1 MGTRTATHRDHKITI
16 RLSNEEME
24 QLDYMMQRSGYLS
37 MSKYIRTK
45 CLGGRTSM
53 SPESLA
59 DNNSVRSQVN
69 VLSAE
74 ISKIGANYN
83 LVIKD
88 FKNLLSQTKKDGSPV
103 INTSTSTYYMQ
114 QLYALTLEVKT
125 LVQQFIEVVKKEL
138 KESTKV

>member
-1 MGTRTATHRDHKITI
+1 MGTRTTIHREHRVTI
-16 RLSNEEME
+16 RLSDEEMD

-45 CLGGRTSM
+45 CLGGRISM

-59 DNNSVRSQVN
+59 ESNSVRSQVN

-88 FKNLLSQTKKDGSPV
+88 FKNLLGQTKKDGSPV
-103 INTSTSTYYMQ
+103 INTSTATYYMQ
-114 QLYALTLEVKT
+114 QLYTLTLEVKT
-125 LVQQFIEVVKKEL
+125 LVKEFIELVKKEL
-138 KESTKV
+138 KESTK